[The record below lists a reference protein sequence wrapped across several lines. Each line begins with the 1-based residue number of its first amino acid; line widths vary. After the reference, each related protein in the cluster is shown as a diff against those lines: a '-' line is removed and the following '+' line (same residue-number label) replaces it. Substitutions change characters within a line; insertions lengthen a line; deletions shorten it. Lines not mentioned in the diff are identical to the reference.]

1 MRTII
6 SFMMAVCVIFA
17 FFAFSATAN
26 GGSENK
32 TIQVTDD
39 RGRTIEVPYP
49 CERIVF
55 LVENAMNTMYAVD
68 GADNISGIGDI
79 WMPEQ
84 REPLFKA
91 IDPNFDSKVRISK
104 EGGMVN
110 METLAKA
117 DPQLVVL
124 WSADWDDDVT
134 QAIEEN
140 LNVPTYGVF
149 IDSTSDLQRQA
160 EVFGQIIDR
169 EKRAAEVVNIMKLYE
184 KKVTDDTSTIPQ
196 EEKPKVYWMWG
207 DILGTAGLKSTAN
220 ELIEKAGGVNVMQLW
235 TNETRTLEHPT
246 LNLETL
252 VQLNP
257 DVIYMWFNTNLDPED
272 IVNGKD
278 FEGWKDINAVK
289 NGRVYEVEN
298 PLIFDF
304 HTPRY
309 PLALMIMAKDIN
321 PDKFQD
327 LDLDAEID
335 NMFVDLYQVHYPGF
349 EAASGSA

>member
-1 MRTII
+1 MRSINCLVSALAVSII
-6 SFMMAVCVIFA
+6 LALASMPAIA
-17 FFAFSATAN
+17 GGTDGSNTA
-26 GGSENK
+26 
-32 TIQVTDD
+32 IQITDD
-39 RGRTIEVPYP
+39 RGRTVEVPYP

-55 LVENAMNTMYAVD
+55 LVENAMNTMYAVG
-68 GADNISGIGDI
+68 GADSISGIGDI

-84 REPLFKA
+84 REPLFRA
-91 IDPNFDSKVRISK
+91 IDPNFDQKVRISK

-124 WSADWDDDVT
+124 WSVDWDDDVT
-134 QAIEEN
+134 KAIEEN

-149 IDSTSDLQRQA
+149 IDSIGDMKRQA
-160 EVFGQIIDR
+160 EVFGHIIGKED
-169 EKRAAEVVNIMKLYE
+169 RAAEVVDIMTRYE
-184 KKVTDDTSTIPQ
+184 EKVTNVTSSIP
-196 EEKPKVYWMWG
+196 EGEKPKVYWMWS
-207 DILGTAGLKSTAN
+207 DILGTAGLNSTAN
-220 ELIEKAGGVNVMQLW
+220 DLIEKAGGVNVMELW

-246 LNLETL
+246 LNLESL

-257 DVIYMWFNTNLDPED
+257 DVIYMWYNPNLDPED
-272 IVNGKD
+272 VISGKD

-289 NGRVYEVEN
+289 NGKVFEVQN

-321 PDKFQD
+321 LDKFQD

-335 NMFVDLYQVHYPGF
+335 NMFVDLYSVHYPGF
-349 EAASGSA
+349 AAA

>member
-1 MRTII
+1 MR
-6 SFMMAVCVIFA
+6 SFEKAVLALGMILVLLFSPAMAEN
-17 FFAFSATAN
+17 S
-26 GGSENK
+26 SENK
-32 TIQVTDD
+32 TIQITDD

-55 LVENAMNTMYAVD
+55 LVENAMNTMYAVG
-68 GADNISGIGDI
+68 GADSIVGIGDI

-84 REPLFKA
+84 REPLFRA
-91 IDPNFDSKVRISK
+91 IDPGFDRKVRISK

-110 METLAKA
+110 LETLASA

-124 WSADWDDDVT
+124 WSVDWDDDVT
-134 QAIEEN
+134 KSIEEN

-149 IDSTSDLQRQA
+149 IDSISDMQRQA
-160 EVFGQIIDR
+160 EVFGQIIGN
-169 EKRAAEVVNIMKLYE
+169 ESRAAEVVDTMSMYE
-184 KKVTDDTSTIPQ
+184 AKVTDVTSSLD
-196 EEKPKVYWMWG
+196 EADKPKVYWMWG
-207 DILGTAGLKSTAN
+207 DILGTAGLNSTAN
-220 ELIEKAGGVNVMQLW
+220 ELIEKAGGVNVMQYW
-235 TNETRTLEHPT
+235 SNETRSMEHPK
-246 LNLETL
+246 LNLESL

-257 DVIYMWFNTNLDPED
+257 DVIYMWYNTNLDPED
-272 IVNGKD
+272 VISGKD
-278 FEGWKDINAVK
+278 FEGWRDINAVK
-289 NGRVYEVEN
+289 NGKVFEVQN

-335 NMFVDLYQVHYPGF
+335 NMFVDLYSVHYPGF
-349 EAASGSA
+349 AAA

>member
-1 MRTII
+1 MRSLAKAVLALGLIL
-6 SFMMAVCVIFA
+6 SLLFSPVMAE
-17 FFAFSATAN
+17 N
-26 GGSENK
+26 GSENK
-32 TIQVTDD
+32 TIQITDD

-55 LVENAMNTMYAVD
+55 LVENAMNTMYAVG
-68 GADNISGIGDI
+68 GADNIVGIGDI

-84 REPLFKA
+84 REPLFRA
-91 IDPNFDSKVRISK
+91 IDSGFDQKVRISK

-110 METLAKA
+110 LETLASA

-124 WSADWDDDVT
+124 WSVDWDDDVT
-134 QAIEEN
+134 KSIEEN

-149 IDSTSDLQRQA
+149 IDSISDLQRQA
-160 EVFGQIIDR
+160 EVFGQIIGN
-169 EKRAAEVVNIMKLYE
+169 ESRAAEVIDIMSTYE
-184 KKVTDDTSTIPQ
+184 AKVTDVTSSLDETD
-196 EEKPKVYWMWG
+196 KPKVYWMWG
-207 DILGTAGLKSTAN
+207 DILGTAGLNSTAN
-220 ELIEKAGGVNVMQLW
+220 ELIEKAGGVNVMQYW
-235 TNETRTLEHPT
+235 SNETRTMEHPK
-246 LNLETL
+246 LNLESL

-257 DVIYMWFNTNLDPED
+257 DVIYMWYNTNLDPED
-272 IVNGKD
+272 VISGKD

-289 NGRVYEVEN
+289 NGKVFEVQN

-335 NMFVDLYQVHYPGF
+335 NMFVDLYSVHYPGF
-349 EAASGSA
+349 APA